1 MTPAAPVNGT
11 GSTHIRHWEHPHMAP
26 GAPTYG
32 TGSTHVQ
39 HQAGRPR
46 GRALRE
52 ATPLT
57 QTTPIHRPAPS
68 PKPRPHGGPA
78 PPRPVPPGPGGGG
91 GAGSG
96 GGSAAWMRRGEC
108 VVLPGR
114 AGGCRYGPPRVTLS
128 PLSALFPAAFLPR
141 SAPLRSARP
150 KGPEAFASGGSRSSP
165 QRCVPG
171 AVLRGAPRCYRA
183 VTALLPRCGAGRARG
198 PQGALCGLR
207 SRREEEVPAPRRH
220 RPAAVRAPPGVP
232 AELWGGFGVLCNA
245 LGDPRPRVLCGPTGT
260 LRPSEPQ
267 MPRAALWV
275 PLPRAL
281 WDPFGVPLPWAL

>member
-46 GRALRE
+46 GRSLRE

-96 GGSAAWMRRGEC
+96 GGSAAWLRRGEC

-114 AGGCRYGPPRVTLS
+114 AGGCRYGRPALLCPPFPLCSR
-128 PLSALFPAAFLPR
+128 PLSSP
-141 SAPLRSARP
+141 APLRSAPRGRRVPKRSRP
-150 KGPEAFASGGSRSSP
+150 EGPEVPRSAACRE
-165 QRCVPG
+165 RCC
-171 AVLRGAPRCYRA
+171 GAPRA